1 MQKPRKTKAQRT
13 NNSPEAVATP
23 VISDD
28 ATETKSTAS
37 SRSWFCVWNNP
48 QDTYSGEPAEIAEQ
62 ALADW
67 IADHP
72 TRTGAVAYCIS
83 ADGLVHLHMV
93 LEDSSKSRFSA
104 VKTTYPKAHIEPT
117 QGRKEEAEN
126 YIQKRG
132 KFAEKGEVVVYI
144 ARHGEIQGRQGQ
156 RSDIAHIV
164 QMIEDGIPNKQIR
177 QLYPAQYFLHQS
189 KIERIRQEIRQEL
202 AAGECR
208 PLVVKYIYGTSGTGK
223 TRYIND
229 TYGATAFRV
238 TDYSHPF
245 DGYNGQDI
253 LVFEEFHSQI
263 TMSGMLDYLDVYC
276 TELPSRY
283 ANKIAVYSKVYIIS
297 NLSLE
302 QQYQNIQK
310 DEPQVWAAFA
320 RRIHS
325 VIHFKRDGTKL
336 EMPTAEYLAN
346 PQLLCNMPTL
356 RDYMLARRREDA
368 AENQKTTKETPLP
381 DLQNA

>member
-1 MQKPRKTKAQRT
+1 MPKSRKPTPKPTS
-13 NNSPEAVATP
+13 NSPEAVAVP
-23 VISDD
+23 ADSAD
-28 ATETKSTAS
+28 AVVSSTTA

-48 QDTYSGEPAEIAEQ
+48 QETYSGEPAEIAEN

-67 IADHP
+67 VSDHP

-83 ADGLVHLHMV
+83 AEGLIHLHMV
-93 LEDSSKSRFSA
+93 LEDSSKARFSA
-104 VKTTYPKAHIEPT
+104 VKAAFPKAHIEPT
-117 QGRKEEAEN
+117 MGRKEEAEN
-126 YIQKRG
+126 YITKQG
-132 KFAEKGEVVVYI
+132 KYAEKGEQVIYI
-144 ARHGEIQGRQGQ
+144 ARHGEIQGKQGQ
-156 RSDIAHIV
+156 RSDLAEIV
-164 QMIEDGIPNKQIR
+164 QMIESGASNKQIR

-202 AAGECR
+202 ASGEYR
-208 PLVVKYIYGTSGTGK
+208 PLVVTYIYGTSGSGK

-229 TYGATAFRV
+229 TYGATAYRV

-245 DGYNGQDI
+245 DGYQGQET
-253 LVFEEFHSQI
+253 LVFEEFHGQL

-283 ANKIAVYSKVYIIS
+283 SNKIATYSRVYIIS
-297 NLSLE
+297 NLHLE
-302 QQYQNIQK
+302 EQYKNVQK

-325 VIHFKRDGTKL
+325 VVHFKRDGTKL

-356 RDYMLARRREDA
+356 RDYMLARRREHA
-368 AENQKTTKETPLP
+368 AENQKTIEETPLP